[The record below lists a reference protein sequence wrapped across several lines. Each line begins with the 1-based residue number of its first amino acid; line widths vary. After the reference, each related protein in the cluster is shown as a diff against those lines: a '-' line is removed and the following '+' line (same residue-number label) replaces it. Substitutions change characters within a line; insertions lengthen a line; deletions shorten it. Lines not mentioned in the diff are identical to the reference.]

1 MNFENTRLNAII
13 NRLLNKAVKMGYK
26 KEEVED
32 CYIEALLKKTSSHR
46 IKDFIE
52 LAYYKGIF
60 KGLQYVETLINVTDK
75 QNDSDNNSKELK
87 QQNTEL
93 IKRLETLNEM
103 VLNIKEP
110 PKSTGKML
118 SDGRTFVSFRNEYSK
133 KISQAIKTASDNKD
147 YLEEIK

>member
-1 MNFENTRLNAII
+1 MNFENKKLNAIVD
-13 NRLLNKAVKMGYK
+13 RLLNRASKMGYK
-26 KEEVED
+26 KEELED
-32 CYIEALLKKTSSHR
+32 CYIEELLKKTSSLR

-60 KGLQYVETLINVTDK
+60 KGFQYVETLLNVNDK
-75 QNDSDNNSKELK
+75 KNDSTIDSNELK
-87 QQNTEL
+87 KQNTEL

-118 SDGRTFVSFRNEYSK
+118 ADGKSFISFRNEYSN
-133 KISQAIKTASDNKD
+133 KINQAIKTASENKD
-147 YLEEIK
+147 YLKEIK